1 MERNNKGQFLKGT
14 IPWNKGKRGY
24 MGANRTSFTS
34 ERVEQERT
42 KYRLGEAHSPDKR
55 DGYLSCRIEER
66 VAHKDSRTG
75 KIYYHRKRISY
86 CRNLLKSMG
95 INVPNGYVVY
105 HIDGNTSNND
115 ISNLEVIS
123 RSELVK
129 RNTRGK

>member
-1 MERNNKGQFLKGT
+1 MSNKGQFKKGN

-34 ERVEQERT
+34 KRVEQERT
-42 KYRLGEAHSPDKR
+42 KYKLGEAQKPDKR
-55 DGYLSCRIEER
+55 DGWLSCRVEER

-95 INVPNGYVVY
+95 IDVPKGYVVY
-105 HIDGNTSNND
+105 HKDGNISNND
-115 ISNLEVIS
+115 IGNLEVIS
-123 RSELVK
+123 RAELIK
-129 RNTRGK
+129 RNKRR